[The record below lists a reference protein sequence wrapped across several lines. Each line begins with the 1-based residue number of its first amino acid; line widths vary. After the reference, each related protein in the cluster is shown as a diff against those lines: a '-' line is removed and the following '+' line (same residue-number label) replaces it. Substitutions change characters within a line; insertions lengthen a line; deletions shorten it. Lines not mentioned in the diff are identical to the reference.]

1 MSKSGRRKRE
11 KRSGRSNGSWRR
23 DDPSAYV
30 QTGGRIEQAHGIIP
44 VRLQF
49 RYSLSVVTLA
59 AAGGA
64 AGTGTSAAAAAGV
77 LSLLLLI
84 DEIADNGDDNGQ

>member
-1 MSKSGRRKRE
+1 M
-11 KRSGRSNGSWRR
+11 
-23 DDPSAYV
+23 
-30 QTGGRIEQAHGIIP
+30 
-44 VRLQF
+44 RLQF

-77 LSLLLLI
+77 LSLLFLSDKI
-84 DEIADNGDDNGQ
+84 TDNGDNNG